1 MSNTNQE
8 LADFIWS
15 VADLLRGDYKRSEYA
30 KVILPLT
37 VLRRFDC
44 VMEAKGT
51 RQAVRD
57 RDASY
62 AGEKKDGLLLG
73 ISGLPFYNTS
83 KQNFE
88 TIGSD
93 DKNVYANL
101 KDYIRGFSSEVTE
114 IIDRYDFHIQIERL
128 KDADLLYLVVQEFAA
143 IDLSPEKVS
152 NHDMGYV
159 FEELIRKFA
168 DASNETAGEH
178 FTPREVVKLMVEL
191 LLGPDEARIRK
202 PGAVLDILDPACGTG
217 GMLAAA
223 EEHIRKIK
231 PGARI
236 NLFGQEINAESYAI
250 CRSDMLLKGHKAEN
264 IRFGNTFTRDWHE
277 DRRFSYML
285 ANPPFGV
292 EWRKSEKAVR
302 EEHED
307 LGFAGR
313 FGAGLPR
320 INDGSFLFLQHMLH
334 KMQPLKKDEN
344 GDEIGGSRI
353 AIVFNG
359 SPLFTGSA
367 CSGESEIRRW
377 ILENDY
383 LETIVGLSDQLFYN
397 TGISTYF
404 WILSNRKPAHRKGKV
419 VMIDARGEWVKR
431 RKSLGE
437 KRKEIADEQIA
448 GICAIYR
455 DAEHIAQ
462 DESHPQHAKVKILR
476 NEAFGYQRIT
486 VDRPLKLRFEVTEDT
501 LTALSASAA
510 LQKVLG
516 DKTMDPAEV
525 AKRQAAFVAALQPLT
540 GQIWHTKAEAWD
552 ALHKAVTSAGLI
564 WPSSAPVQKALR
576 EAVGVRDPKG
586 EVQYAN
592 AKKNQI
598 EHDPDLRDAE
608 NVPMDQDI
616 DDYLA
621 EEVTPHVE
629 DAWIAETKNPKTKL
643 NERSKIGYEIPF
655 TRHFYVY
662 EPPRPLSVIDA
673 ELKSLETEIWELLGE
688 VTE

>member
-44 VMEAKGT
+44 VMKEKGT
-51 RQAVRD
+51 RQAVWD

-62 AGEKKDGLLLG
+62 SGDRKDAVLLAT
-73 ISGLPFYNTS
+73 SKLPFYNTS
-83 KQNFE
+83 KQSFE
-88 TIGSD
+88 TICSD
-93 DKNVYANL
+93 DRRVFENL
-101 KDYIRGFSSEVTE
+101 KDYIGGFSPAVTE
-114 IIDRYDFHIQIERL
+114 IIDRYDFHIQQDRL
-128 KDADLLYLVVQEFAA
+128 RDAELLYQVVQKFAA
-143 IDLSPEKVS
+143 IDLSPGRVS

-191 LLGPDEARIRK
+191 LLGPDDALIRR
-202 PGAVLDILDPACGTG
+202 PGQVIDILDPACGTG

-223 EEHIRKIK
+223 EEHIKDIK
-231 PGARI
+231 PGARV
-236 NLFGQEINAESYAI
+236 NLYGQELNAESYAI
-250 CRSDMLLKGHKAEN
+250 CRSDMLLKGHAADN
-264 IRFGNTFTRDWHE
+264 IRFGNTFVRDWHE

-292 EWRKSEKAVR
+292 EWKKAEKAVK

-334 KMQPLKKDEN
+334 KMAPLKKDEN
-344 GDEIGGSRI
+344 GEEIGGSRI

-359 SPLFTGSA
+359 SPLFTGGA
-367 CSGESEIRRW
+367 GSGESEIRRW
-377 ILENDY
+377 ILEHDY
-383 LETIVGLSDQLFYN
+383 LEAIVGLPDQLFYN

-404 WILSNRKPAHRKGKV
+404 WILSNRKPKHRRGKV

-437 KRKEIADEQIA
+437 KRKEISEEQIQ
-448 GICAIYR
+448 GISAMYR
-455 DAEHIAQ
+455 DAEQIA
-462 DESHPQHAKVKILR
+462 DNPEHPDHAKVKILR
-476 NEAFGYQRIT
+476 NEDYGYRRIT
-486 VDRPLKLRFEVTEDT
+486 VDRPLKLRFEITEDT
-501 LTALSASAA
+501 LEALATSAS

-516 DKTMDPAEV
+516 DKSMGAEEV
-525 AKRQAAFVAALQPLT
+525 TLRQAEFVAALKPLI
-540 GQIWHTKAEAWD
+540 GQVWQTKAEAWD
-552 ALHKAVTSAGLI
+552 ALHVAVAAAGLI
-564 WPSSAPVQKALR
+564 WPSGSAFQKALR
-576 EAVGVRDPKG
+576 DAVGVRDPKG
-586 EVQYAN
+586 EVQG
-592 AKKNQI
+592 AKGKQP

-608 NVPMDQDI
+608 NVPMDRDI
-616 DDYLA
+616 DAYVE
-621 EEVTPHVE
+621 EEVKPHVK
-629 DAWIAETKNPKTKL
+629 DAWIAELKNPKTKL
-643 NERSKIGYEIPF
+643 SERYKTGYEIPF

-662 EPPRPLSVIDA
+662 EPPRPLAEIDA
-673 ELKSLETEIWELLGE
+673 ELKSLEAEIQVLLGE
-688 VTE
+688 VTG

>member
-51 RQAVRD
+51 RQTVRD
-57 RDASY
+57 RDAAY
-62 AGEKKDGLLLG
+62 AGEKKEGLLLG

-191 LLGPDEARIRK
+191 LLGPDEARIRR

-353 AIVFNG
+353 AVVFNG
-359 SPLFTGSA
+359 SPLFTGGA
-367 CSGESEIRRW
+367 GSGESEIRRW

-383 LETIVGLSDQLFYN
+383 LETIVGLPDQLFYN

-419 VMIDARGEWVKR
+419 LMIDARGEWVKR

-437 KRKEIADEQIA
+437 KRKEISDAQIA

-455 DAEHIAQ
+455 DAEQIAQ
-462 DESHPQHAKVKILR
+462 DPSHPQHAKVKILR
-476 NEAFGYQRIT
+476 NEAYGYQRIT

-516 DKTMDPAEV
+516 DKTMDEV
-525 AKRQAAFVAALQPLT
+525 EVDKRQAEFVGALQPLT
-540 GQIWHTKAEAWD
+540 GQIWQTKAEAWD

-564 WPSSAPVQKALR
+564 WPSSAPFQKALR
-576 EAVGVRDPKG
+576 EAVGVRDPEG

-592 AKKNQI
+592 AKKKQI

-616 DDYLA
+616 DVYLA
-621 EEVTPHVE
+621 EEATPHAE

-643 NERSKIGYEIPF
+643 SERSKIGYEIPF

-662 EPPRPLSVIDA
+662 EPPRPLSEIDA
-673 ELKSLETEIWELLGE
+673 ELKSLEAEIQKLLGE

>member
-1 MSNTNQE
+1 VSNTNQE

-51 RQAVRD
+51 RQMVRD

-62 AGEKKDGLLLG
+62 AGEKKEGLLLG

-191 LLGPDEARIRK
+191 LLGPDEARIRR

-277 DRRFSYML
+277 DRRFSYIL

-353 AIVFNG
+353 AVVFNG
-359 SPLFTGSA
+359 SPLFTGGA
-367 CSGESEIRRW
+367 GSGESEIRRW

-383 LETIVGLSDQLFYN
+383 LETIVGLPDQLFYN
-397 TGISTYF
+397 TGIATYF

-419 VMIDARGEWVKR
+419 LMIDARGEWVKR

-437 KRKEIADEQIA
+437 KRKEISDAQIA

-455 DAEHIAQ
+455 DAEQIAQ
-462 DESHPQHAKVKILR
+462 DPSHPQHAKVKILR
-476 NEAFGYQRIT
+476 NEAYGYQRIT

-516 DKTMDPAEV
+516 DKTMDKVEV
-525 AKRQAAFVAALQPLT
+525 DKRQAEFVGALQPLT
-540 GQIWHTKAEAWD
+540 GQIWQTKAEAWD

-564 WPSSAPVQKALR
+564 WPSSAPFQKALR
-576 EAVGVRDPKG
+576 EAVGVRDPEG

-592 AKKNQI
+592 EKKKQI

-616 DDYLA
+616 DVYLA

-643 NERSKIGYEIPF
+643 SERFKIGYEIPF

-662 EPPRPLSVIDA
+662 EPPRPLSEIDA
-673 ELKSLETEIWELLGE
+673 ELKSLEAEIQKLLGE

>member
-44 VMEAKGT
+44 VMEEKGT
-51 RQAVRD
+51 REAVRA
-57 RDASY
+57 RAASY
-62 AGEKKDGLLLG
+62 TGDRKDAVLLATA
-73 ISGLPFYNTS
+73 GLPFYNTS
-83 KQNFE
+83 EQSFK

-93 DKNVYANL
+93 DKRVYENL
-101 KDYIRGFSSEVTE
+101 KDFIRWFSPEVTE

-128 KDADLLYLVVQEFAA
+128 KESGLLYQVVQKFAA
-143 IDLSPEKVS
+143 IDLSPQKVN

-191 LLGPDEARIRK
+191 LLGPDDAVIRR
-202 PGAVLDILDPACGTG
+202 PGQVIDILDPACGTG

-223 EEHIRKIK
+223 EEHIRDIK
-231 PGARI
+231 PGARV
-236 NLFGQEINAESYAI
+236 NLYGQEINAESYAI
-250 CRSDMLLKGHKAEN
+250 CRSDMLLKGHTAGN
-264 IRFGNTFTRDWHE
+264 IRFGNTFTRDWHD
-277 DRRFSYML
+277 DRKFSYML

-292 EWRKSEKAVR
+292 EWKKAEKAVR
-302 EEHED
+302 EEHDER
-307 LGFAGR
+307 GFDGR

-334 KMQPLKKDEN
+334 KMKPLTKDEN
-344 GDEIGGSRI
+344 GELAGGSRI
-353 AIVFNG
+353 AVVFNG

-367 CSGESEIRRW
+367 GSGESEIRRW
-377 ILENDY
+377 ILEHDY
-383 LETIVGLSDQLFYN
+383 LEAIVGLPDQLFYN

-404 WILSNRKPAHRKGKV
+404 WILTNRKPKHRRGKV
-419 VMIDARGEWVKR
+419 VMLDARGEWVKR

-437 KRKEIADEQIA
+437 KRKEISEEQIR
-448 GICAIYR
+448 GICAMYR
-455 DAEHIAQ
+455 DAEQIAA
-462 DESHPQHAKVKILR
+462 DPNHADHAKVKILR
-476 NEAFGYQRIT
+476 NEEYGYQRIT
-486 VDRPLKLRFEVTEDT
+486 VDRPLRLRFEITEET
-501 LTALSASAA
+501 LAELASSAS
-510 LQKVLG
+510 LQRVLG
-516 DKTMDPAEV
+516 DKKMDPEEV
-525 AKRQAAFVAALQPLT
+525 AKRQEQFVTALRPLA
-540 GQIWHTKAEAWD
+540 GQVWSRKSDAWD
-552 ALHKAVTSAGLI
+552 ALHAAVTAAGLI
-564 WPSSAPVQKALR
+564 WPSGAAFQKALR
-576 EAVGVRDPKG
+576 DAVGVRDPKG
-586 EVQYAN
+586 EVQYV
-592 AKKNQI
+592 KGTQP

-608 NVPMDQDI
+608 NVPMGQKI

-629 DAWIAETKNPKTKL
+629 DAWIAELKNPKTKL
-643 NERSKIGYEIPF
+643 TERYKVGYEIPF

-662 EPPRPLSVIDA
+662 EPPRPLAEIDA
-673 ELKSLETEIWELLGE
+673 DLKSLEAEIQALLGE

>member
-44 VMEAKGT
+44 VMEEKGT
-51 RQAVRD
+51 REAVWKRNESFAGD
-57 RDASY
+57 RKDA
-62 AGEKKDGLLLG
+62 LLLG
-73 ISGLPFYNTS
+73 VSELPFFNTS
-83 KQNFE
+83 RQNFR
-88 TIGSD
+88 TISSD

-101 KDYIRGFSSEVTE
+101 KDYIRGFSPEVTE
-114 IIDRYDFHIQIERL
+114 IIDRYDFHVQIERL
-128 KDADLLYLVVQEFAA
+128 QEADLLYLVVPEFAA
-143 IDLSPEKVS
+143 MDLSPSKVS

-178 FTPREVVKLMVEL
+178 FTPREVIKLMVEL
-191 LLGPDEARIRK
+191 LLGPDEELIRR
-202 PGAVLDILDPACGTG
+202 PGAVIDILDPACGTG

-223 EEHIRKIK
+223 EEHIKDIK
-231 PGARI
+231 PSARV

-277 DRRFSYML
+277 DRRFTYML

-292 EWRKSEKAVR
+292 EWKKSEKAVR
-302 EEHED
+302 AEHD
-307 LGFAGR
+307 DRGFDGR

-344 GDEIGGSRI
+344 GEEIGGSRI

-359 SPLFTGSA
+359 SPLFTGGA
-367 CSGESEIRRW
+367 GSGESEIRRW
-377 ILENDY
+377 ILEHDY
-383 LETIVGLSDQLFYN
+383 LETIVGLPDQLFYN

-404 WILSNRKPAHRKGKV
+404 WILSNRKPKHRKGKV
-419 VMIDARGEWVKR
+419 IMIDARGEWVKR

-437 KRKEIADEQIA
+437 KRKEISEAQIA
-448 GICAIYR
+448 EICAMYR
-455 DAEHIAQ
+455 DAEQIAA
-462 DESHPQHAKVKILR
+462 DENHPQHAKVKILR
-476 NEAFGYQRIT
+476 NEEYGYQRIT
-486 VDRPLKLRFEVTEDT
+486 VDRPLKLRFEITEDT
-501 LTALSASAA
+501 LTELATSAA

-516 DKTMDPAEV
+516 DKTMAEEEV
-525 AKRQAAFVAALQPLT
+525 AKRQEQFVEALRPLA
-540 GQIWHTKAEAWD
+540 GEVWPTKSEAWD
-552 ALHKAVTSAGLI
+552 ALHKAVVAAGLI
-564 WPSSAPVQKALR
+564 WPSGAAFQKALR
-576 EAVGVRDPKG
+576 DAVGVRDPKG
-586 EVQYAN
+586 EVQYAK
-592 AKKNQI
+592 AKQP
-598 EHDPDLRDAE
+598 EHDPELRNAE

-616 DDYLA
+616 DEYLA
-621 EEVTPHVE
+621 EEVRQHVK
-629 DAWIAETKNPKTKL
+629 DAWIAELKNPKTRL
-643 NERSKIGYEIPF
+643 AERSKVGYEIPF

-662 EPPRPLSVIDA
+662 EPPRPLAEIDK
-673 ELKSLETEIWELLGE
+673 EIKSLEDEIQALLGE
-688 VTE
+688 VTS